1 MKNKA
6 LIIALLL
13 SALSL
18 SAFSKVDCSDPKNR
32 PRLVAG
38 MLIGGG
44 KSAIVLIK
52 KIVSAISTQL
62 SAETPLRA
70 K

>member
-6 LIIALLL
+6 LIIAVLL
-13 SALSL
+13 SAFSL
-18 SAFSKVDCSDPKNR
+18 SAFAKVDCSDPKNL

-44 KSAIVLIK
+44 ERSVWLI
-52 KIVSAISTQL
+52 A
-62 SAETPLRA
+62 ALRSVPNA
-70 K
+70 SLI

>member
-6 LIIALLL
+6 LIIAILL
-13 SALSL
+13 STFSL

-44 KSAIVLIK
+44 KRVL
-52 KIVSAISTQL
+52 SS
-62 SAETPLRA
+62 
-70 K
+70 